1 MKKYLCAA
9 AAVLLATGAGA
20 GCGGD
25 EAKPLSKADYIKQGD
40 AICEKSGD
48 KIDKA
53 AQKTFADLGQNEMP
67 TEEEITPFVE
77 ETFKPEIESQISGLR
92 DLTPPEAD
100 ADKLNEIYEQVE
112 EALAKVE
119 DDPGTLLEQGADPF
133 EDANKAAQD
142 YGFKVC
148 GEGS

>member
-1 MKKYLCAA
+1 MKKYLCAG
-9 AAVLLATGAGA
+9 AAVLLATAA

-25 EAKPLSKADYIKQGD
+25 DAKPLSKAEYIKQGD
-40 AICEKSGD
+40 AICNKSGD
-48 KIDKA
+48 KIDKE
-53 AQKTFADLGQNEMP
+53 AQKITSDTP
-67 TEEEITPFVE
+67 SEEEITPFVE

-148 GEGS
+148 GQG